1 MVVGWSL
8 AEVEVEA
15 RLGCTLPKT
24 TTFKFINLRLSDIS
38 SQMLHNNLIML
49 SASCY

>member
-1 MVVGWSL
+1 MGWSL

-15 RLGCTLPKT
+15 RLSRTLPKT
-24 TTFKFINLRLSDIS
+24 TTFKSINLRLSEIS

-49 SASCY
+49 SASCH